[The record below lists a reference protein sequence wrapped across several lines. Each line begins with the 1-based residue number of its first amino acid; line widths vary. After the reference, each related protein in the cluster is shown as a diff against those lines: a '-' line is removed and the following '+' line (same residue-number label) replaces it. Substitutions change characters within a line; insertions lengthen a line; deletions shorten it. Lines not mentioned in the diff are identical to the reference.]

1 MEEIK
6 IRKKTSNIFKK
17 KTIYNRIKLYNSPI
31 FPKKRFKNYILINDD
46 IPEKKNKKSFDSKV
60 SKYNKSMNHTNTT
73 ISKKKVNIFKDKD
86 LNFTQKKLINAKFP
100 YSTNENSKK
109 ISYIKKKIT
118 YQPINAKI
126 ISKKNSNNSILN
138 IFKKKNKILSKFSIK
153 NIINSSGNVLNNKN
167 NSSNSHY
174 ENKIYLNKNDN
185 SSSNKKFYSSRFS
198 ISLDNIL
205 SKTKNKN
212 QNQIKGKK
220 NSLEKPKKSKI
231 LKEKLSGNK
240 INKTKFQII
249 KTATTK
255 TSKNILNNNLKN
267 TKINL
272 EKDKNIFRHHRQ
284 KLKSENLSEIINNF
298 SKSILSKNNDEKRIT
313 NINHINGK
321 NNCKKDKIIN
331 SPEKYLS
338 GNKTKC
344 DINYSKD
351 FTDLILDEGLK
362 DAKQICENNSTND
375 KSLNTK
381 NDSNKKKTSIT
392 PNIIINKFNNY
403 QKNKLK
409 NGIQMDND
417 GFLAYYFDLDN
428 EQNNKINGVK
438 TNNFDVKKPK
448 EENLKFTIMKEEKES
463 EISCSRA
470 SKIIIGSIDGYKDI
484 IEDDKKNRD
493 NTFSKC
499 FKHLINKNFGY
510 NKNGREIRDLKL
522 GVKEKMSNL
531 STLLKKEN
539 DSSINEYNFY
549 DSFNMTNNIDGISST
564 ITNNILNEK
573 KLESININYKN
584 PDNNNKSKKNRNF
597 NSISF
602 HINTDKSIEDISK
615 IINHSIIK
623 DNNLEILPKND
634 NKNSN
639 YTNKLLCNQNKIVS
653 KEEIEDLNN
662 TCKFF

>member
-118 YQPINAKI
+118 YQPINTKI

-205 SKTKNKN
+205 SKTKTKNK
-212 QNQIKGKK
+212 NQIKGKK

-493 NTFSKC
+493 NAFSKC

-639 YTNKLLCNQNKIVS
+639 YTSKLLCNQNKIVS

>member
-118 YQPINAKI
+118 YQPINTKI

-240 INKTKFQII
+240 INKTKF
-249 KTATTK
+249 
-255 TSKNILNNNLKN
+255 
-267 TKINL
+267 
-272 EKDKNIFRHHRQ
+272 
-284 KLKSENLSEIINNF
+284 
-298 SKSILSKNNDEKRIT
+298 
-313 NINHINGK
+313 
-321 NNCKKDKIIN
+321 
-331 SPEKYLS
+331 
-338 GNKTKC
+338 
-344 DINYSKD
+344 
-351 FTDLILDEGLK
+351 
-362 DAKQICENNSTND
+362 
-375 KSLNTK
+375 
-381 NDSNKKKTSIT
+381 
-392 PNIIINKFNNY
+392 
-403 QKNKLK
+403 
-409 NGIQMDND
+409 
-417 GFLAYYFDLDN
+417 
-428 EQNNKINGVK
+428 
-438 TNNFDVKKPK
+438 
-448 EENLKFTIMKEEKES
+448 
-463 EISCSRA
+463 
-470 SKIIIGSIDGYKDI
+470 
-484 IEDDKKNRD
+484 
-493 NTFSKC
+493 
-499 FKHLINKNFGY
+499 
-510 NKNGREIRDLKL
+510 
-522 GVKEKMSNL
+522 
-531 STLLKKEN
+531 
-539 DSSINEYNFY
+539 
-549 DSFNMTNNIDGISST
+549 
-564 ITNNILNEK
+564 
-573 KLESININYKN
+573 
-584 PDNNNKSKKNRNF
+584 
-597 NSISF
+597 
-602 HINTDKSIEDISK
+602 
-615 IINHSIIK
+615 
-623 DNNLEILPKND
+623 
-634 NKNSN
+634 
-639 YTNKLLCNQNKIVS
+639 
-653 KEEIEDLNN
+653 
-662 TCKFF
+662 